1 MRMAFAF
8 VSGVFVSMFLSDY
21 IPALARAITYVVQHV
36 STS

>member
-21 IPALARAITYVVQHV
+21 IPALARAIAYAVQHTPA
-36 STS
+36 S